1 MPLTLMPTPWIQT
14 AIYTSDTCRWKM
26 WAYPQITSSNYET
39 SQKSYL
45 YLWKPFFNTKGK
57 FITKS
62 KLFWIGSKFCIRID
76 RCPKVPKFLEQLAL
90 IQESISIKSIKNI
103 LLFLFMQD
111 PGNPLFCPNSN
122 NAYRLWG
129 LYLGC
134 VFGPKGQKISL
145 FADIGKSQ
153 FKEWLSFKIDL
164 DNKIHLFFIIEYSSW
179 HKELVSRKLMN
190 IYSFKWDLPLQEGW
204 KEIFQK
210 FWAMKQ
216 KVGKPLYIQIGQE
229 IIQEIL

>member
-1 MPLTLMPTPWIQT
+1 MKQARKVICTYESHFLTPKVNLLQ
-14 AIYTSDTCRWKM
+14 SLNCFELGLN
-26 WAYPQITSSNYET
+26 SVLE
-39 SQKSYL
+39 
-45 YLWKPFFNTKGK
+45 
-57 FITKS
+57 
-62 KLFWIGSKFCIRID
+62 ID
-76 RCPKVPKFLEQLAL
+76 SCPKVPKFLEQLAL

-164 DNKIHLFFIIEYSSW
+164 DN
-179 HKELVSRKLMN
+179 
-190 IYSFKWDLPLQEGW
+190 
-204 KEIFQK
+204 
-210 FWAMKQ
+210 
-216 KVGKPLYIQIGQE
+216 
-229 IIQEIL
+229 